1 LEELIMPPASGAA
14 LREGWQCLSWD
25 TVRPRVP
32 EHPRADRECH
42 DHDTAE
48 HHPGERRERAKHQ
61 QEAEA
66 EFDARDDHGI
76 DARKRDSRSLERLPH
91 GVSPIRRSSL
101 PPPESTKSRPT
112 ASRAIRIP
120 IHSTDAG
127 PSGASIQRDQ
137 MRVAAFVLIV
147 HRVRSQVR

>member
-1 LEELIMPPASGAA
+1 LLSLGIWTQQSRIRCESRRPQQSREKWLEELIMPPASGAA

-91 GVSPIRRSSL
+91 GVSPIRAQQFAASGKHEEQTDRRS
-101 PPPESTKSRPT
+101 
-112 ASRAIRIP
+112 
-120 IHSTDAG
+120 G
-127 PSGASIQRDQ
+127 DQ
-137 MRVAAFVLIV
+137 NSDPL
-147 HRVRSQVR
+147 H